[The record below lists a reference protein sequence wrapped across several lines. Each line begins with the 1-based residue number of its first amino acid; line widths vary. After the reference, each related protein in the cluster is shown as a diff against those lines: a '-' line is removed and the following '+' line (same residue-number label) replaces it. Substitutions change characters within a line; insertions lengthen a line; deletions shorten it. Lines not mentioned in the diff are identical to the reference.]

1 MLTVLYF
8 ASVRAA
14 IGKSQDHM
22 EKPEGVETVG
32 DMLDY
37 LRSLGPE
44 YEQGLDAA
52 KTVKCAVNQD
62 FAPLETV
69 LTADDEVA
77 FFPPVTG
84 G

>member
-14 IGKSQDHM
+14 IGKSQERM
-22 EKPEGVETVG
+22 EKPASVETVG
-32 DMLDY
+32 DLLAH

-44 YEQGLDAA
+44 YERGLDAA

-69 LTADDEVA
+69 LSADDEVA